1 MRVLLVEDNRRLAG
15 FIVDGLRAA
24 GFTVDALDTGEDG
37 RAALAVVRY
46 DAVVLDLGLPD
57 MDGMKLL
64 GELRG
69 RKSSIPV
76 LVLTARDGIGDRVA
90 GLNAGA
96 DDYLLKPFA
105 MEELVA
111 RLRALL
117 RRPKEALDATL
128 SVGNIEL
135 DTVTREFRVDCR
147 CVLLSRR
154 ELGLLEQ
161 LMRRQGRVVSRGAI
175 DERVY
180 GLDDEVS
187 TNSIEVIVSRL
198 RKSLR
203 LAKARVQIL
212 TFRGIGY
219 MLCEEP
225 R

>member
-15 FIVDGLRAA
+15 FVVEGLRGG
-24 GFTVDALDTGEDG
+24 GFTVDAFETGEDAK
-37 RAALAVVRY
+37 AALATVRY

-57 MDGMKLL
+57 IDGMKLL
-64 GELRG
+64 AEIRRG
-69 RKSSIPV
+69 RNSIPV

-96 DDYLLKPFA
+96 DDYVLKPFA

-117 RRPKEALDATL
+117 RRPSEALDATL
-128 SVGNIEL
+128 AVGNVEL
-135 DTVTREFRVDCR
+135 DTVAREFRVDQR
-147 CVLLSRR
+147 CVPLSRR

-161 LMRRQGRVVSRGAI
+161 LMRRQGRVVSRGSI

-180 GLDDEVS
+180 GMDDEVS
-187 TNSIEVIVSRL
+187 SNSIEVIVSRL

-225 R
+225 Q